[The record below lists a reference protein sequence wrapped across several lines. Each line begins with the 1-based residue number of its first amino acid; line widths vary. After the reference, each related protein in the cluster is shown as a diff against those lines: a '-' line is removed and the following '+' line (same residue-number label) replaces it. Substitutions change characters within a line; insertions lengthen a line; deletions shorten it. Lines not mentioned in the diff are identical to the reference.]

1 MLAPAHPLHLVIGL
15 IVWSVWFVAIYSG
28 LSVGC
33 ALAPPAAD
41 LGARTW
47 LNGLL
52 LALTAFSLAWLVFWA
67 WRCWHAARL
76 CLAGS
81 PQRFVSSL
89 SAALYG
95 VAAVSTLVIGLPILG
110 LPPCP

>member
-1 MLAPAHPLHLVIGL
+1 MPAPTHPLHLVLGL
-15 IVWSVWFVAIYSG
+15 MVWSLWFAALYGG

-33 ALAPPAAD
+33 ALAPPDAE

-52 LALTAFSLAWLVFWA
+52 LALTVITLVWLLLRMGLS
-67 WRCWHAARL
+67 WRASRGSP
-76 CLAGS
+76 AGS
-81 PQRFVSSL
+81 RERFVTTL
-89 SAALYG
+89 STALYLM
-95 VAAVSTLVIGLPILG
+95 AAVSTLVIGLPILG

>member
-1 MLAPAHPLHLVIGL
+1 MPAPSHPLHLVIGL
-15 IVWSVWFVAIYSG
+15 MVWSLWFVALYGG

-33 ALAPPAAD
+33 ALAPPDVA

-52 LALTAFSLAWLVFWA
+52 LALTALTLVWLLLRMGLS
-67 WRCWHAARL
+67 WRAARGSQ
-76 CLAGS
+76 AGS
-81 PQRFVSSL
+81 RERFVTTL
-89 SAALYG
+89 SAALYL